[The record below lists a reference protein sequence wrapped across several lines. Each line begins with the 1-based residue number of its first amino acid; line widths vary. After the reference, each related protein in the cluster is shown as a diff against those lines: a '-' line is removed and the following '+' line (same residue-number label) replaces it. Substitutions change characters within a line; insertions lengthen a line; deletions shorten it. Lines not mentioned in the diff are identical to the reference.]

1 MGAQEMAINE
11 IERIRGAVL
20 SQSYAFSEHAYDEM
34 TEDNL
39 DVLDVEAAL
48 LTGKIEQVL
57 THDPRGTRF
66 VVHGVATDQETQVGV
81 VTRFVQDDMLLII
94 TVYQID

>member
-1 MGAQEMAINE
+1 MANSE
-11 IERIRGAVL
+11 IERIRESVL
-20 SQSYAFSEHAYDEM
+20 NQSYTFSEHAYDDM

-48 LTGKIEQVL
+48 LTGTIEQVL

-81 VTRFVQDDMLLII
+81 VMRFVQSNKLLII

>member
-1 MGAQEMAINE
+1 MANSE
-11 IERIRGAVL
+11 IGRIRESIL
-20 SQSYAFSEHAYDEM
+20 SQSYTFSEHAYDEM

-48 LTGKIEQVL
+48 LTGTMEQVL
-57 THDPRGTRF
+57 THDPRGTRY

-81 VTRFVQDDMLLII
+81 VMRFVQSDKLLII